1 MNFDWGKISILIVED
16 DGEMREI
23 LGDVFEDR
31 GARVLRASNGVEAF
45 ALVEKER
52 IDLVMSDIQMPVMD
66 GIELLRKIRKKDPKI
81 PIVLLAT
88 GQSQLSEQGAR
99 SLGAAGLILKP
110 FNLRSLADQVET
122 LFRAAE
128 AG

>member
-1 MNFDWGKISILIVED
+1 MSFDWSKICILIVED

-23 LGDVFEDR
+23 LGDVFEDH